1 MLDQTFS
8 ARNFKLI
15 SALENRKGFNCA
27 VFFPDVM
34 AKHNEVKATVSKI
47 NKLKKNAKTPYSSTV
62 QSKYDAL
69 MVAKK
74 DLMKERDKLL
84 FANLEPIAKTVSS
97 PSFEIKFNKRTGP
110 TGKTIFVLPNDPASY
125 YSVKLISRNLAR
137 LYKVRQANKNLICS
151 QLHTLLQ
158 DGYPYYFIRLDISN
172 FYESIDQNLL
182 IEKLEK
188 DGLLNA
194 TSLRLIKR
202 ILKNYSN
209 LSGTADR
216 GLPRG
221 IGSSAY
227 LSELYLRDFDNLV
240 RKGANVIYYA
250 RYVDDII
257 VGIAPPKGKNTTDYD
272 VWIEQLLPKFKLE
285 KNITKSDSFNKTESN
300 WVLKY
305 LGYKFEKNSNNVK
318 VNISDEKH
326 TRYENRLKACFDAYE
341 MEHWKDTKA
350 AHRLL
355 VRRLKFLTGN
365 TKLKHTKK
373 NAYVG
378 IFFTNPLLNNFDQ
391 LVDLDQKKTTLAARP
406 SISTKL
412 KAKLDGLSFETGFK
426 NRSYYHVGRTK
437 HFGKDIEF
445 EKIVSAWKY
454 VP

>member
-1 MLDQTFS
+1 
-8 ARNFKLI
+8 
-15 SALENRKGFNCA
+15 
-27 VFFPDVM
+27 
-34 AKHNEVKATVSKI
+34 
-47 NKLKKNAKTPYSSTV
+47 
-62 QSKYDAL
+62 
-69 MVAKK
+69 
-74 DLMKERDKLL
+74 
-84 FANLEPIAKTVSS
+84 
-97 PSFEIKFNKRTGP
+97 
-110 TGKTIFVLPNDPASY
+110 
-125 YSVKLISRNLAR
+125 
-137 LYKVRQANKNLICS
+137 
-151 QLHTLLQ
+151 LLQ

-194 TSLRLIKR
+194 TSLRLIRR
-202 ILKNYSN
+202 ILKNYSS
-209 LSGTADR
+209 LSGTAGR

-257 VGIAPPKGKNTTDYD
+257 VAIAPPKGKNTTDYD
-272 VWIEQLLPKFKLE
+272 VWIEQLLPQFKLE
-285 KNITKSDSFNKTESN
+285 KNITKSHSFNKTEAN

-305 LGYKFEKNSNNVK
+305 LGYKFEKDSNNVK

-326 TRYENRLKACFDAYE
+326 TRYENRLKACFAAYE

-378 IFFTNPLLNNFDQ
+378 IFFTNPLLNNLDQ

-406 SISTKL
+406 SISAKL